1 MCISN
6 ALNLGYYSIMAPP
19 RGFFQGLV
27 IDIVVFF
34 QALVIGIVIGF
45 SYDMDLLTYFGF
57 LEASGKM
64 CCVDAHSNSK
74 AISQYGQINL
84 DKK

>member
-1 MCISN
+1 MEALFAYLFGSGFFYPALGILVCISN

-57 LEASGKM
+57 LEEDFAP
-64 CCVDAHSNSK
+64 
-74 AISQYGQINL
+74 
-84 DKK
+84 